1 MRSSVR
7 GTWLNTSSTLTRDS
21 FCCAARLVVTI
32 YDLLLASI
40 LGVRGRLASIA
51 YPFSYSGTRA
61 RLRSF
66 WYGSLTYRWYVVVDW
81 IYYFLHGLTISIGHK
96 GLKLE
101 RVDWGM
107 WPKRLVRLPS
117 LLCIRHVPTDWN
129 HHKGLTVC
137 IFSRLNQQIEVM
149 CRCDLLRCKGCTI
162 KWKLRHYEWLRFG
175 VMRSL
180 RWDFQRDSI
189 DAICVILWGFQGA
202 ALRPAVASFYSGFL
216 SAPAFEHVVRLT
228 CFCRV
233 WCEWYG
239 LNIMWW
245 CMW

>member
-1 MRSSVR
+1 
-7 GTWLNTSSTLTRDS
+7 
-21 FCCAARLVVTI
+21 VVTI

-40 LGVRGRLASIA
+40 LGVRGRLSSVA

-61 RLRSF
+61 ILRSF
-66 WYGSLTYRWYVVVDW
+66 WSGSLTYRWYVVVVDW
-81 IYYFLHGLTISIGHK
+81 IYYFLHGLIISIGHK

-101 RVDWGM
+101 RVDCGM
-107 WPKRLVRLPS
+107 WPKRLVRVPS
-117 LLCIRHVPTDWN
+117 LLCIRHVPTGWD

-137 IFSRLNQQIEVM
+137 LFSRLNQQIEVM

-162 KWKLRHYEWLRFG
+162 KWKLSHYEWLRFG

-180 RWDFQRDSI
+180 RWDFQRDS
-189 DAICVILWGFQGA
+189 
-202 ALRPAVASFYSGFL
+202 FYSGFL
-216 SAPAFEHVVRLT
+216 STLLLEHVVRLT

>member
-1 MRSSVR
+1 VI
-7 GTWLNTSSTLTRDS
+7 
-21 FCCAARLVVTI
+21 CCCSRL
-32 YDLLLASI
+32 DLLLLHSLI
-40 LGVRGRLASIA
+40 L
-51 YPFSYSGTRA
+51 
-61 RLRSF
+61 
-66 WYGSLTYRWYVVVDW
+66 
-81 IYYFLHGLTISIGHK
+81 SIGHK

-101 RVDWGM
+101 RVDCGM
-107 WPKRLVRLPS
+107 WPKRLVCVPS
-117 LLCIRHVPTDWN
+117 LLCIWHVPTSWN
-129 HHKGLTVC
+129 HHEGLSVC

-149 CRCDLLRCKGCTI
+149 CICDLLRCKGCTI

-180 RWDFQRDSI
+180 WWDFQRDSI
-189 DAICVILWGFQGA
+189 DVICVS
-202 ALRPAVASFYSGFL
+202 AVASFYSGFL
-216 SAPAFEHVVRLT
+216 SAPLLEHVVHLT